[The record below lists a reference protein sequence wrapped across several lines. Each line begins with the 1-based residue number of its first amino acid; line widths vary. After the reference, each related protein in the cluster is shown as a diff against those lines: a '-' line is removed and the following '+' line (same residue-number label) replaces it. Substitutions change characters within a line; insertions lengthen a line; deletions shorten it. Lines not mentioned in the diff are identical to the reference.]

1 MNSQS
6 NLSPA
11 QPGASLFTDSL
22 AEQRAQQFR
31 MRRLQVH
38 NWGTFNGLTEVPIAE
53 KGFLFV
59 GRSGSGKSTLL
70 DAMSA
75 LLTPPSIVDFNAAAR
90 EAERSGRDRSLV
102 SYVRGAWADQQDS
115 ASGEI
120 ATQYLRKG
128 ATWSALVLEY
138 RNAHGETVSLIR
150 LFWIAGS
157 GNAAA
162 DVRRHYMVAPRS
174 FDVASELDGFDL
186 DLRRLKARLGEE
198 VAHFDGFA
206 GYAERFR
213 HALGIGNEMALR
225 LLHKTQSAKNLGDL
239 NVFLRGFM
247 LDEPRTFEAAD
258 RLVEDFA
265 ELDGAHHAVV
275 TARRQVETLT
285 PAREHHAALM
295 ALRHSVG
302 ELRELQLGVDSY
314 REQQRLA
321 LLETRLHELDS
332 QDRGLA
338 GEEGQRRESLDN
350 HEQKLAGL
358 EREQRAAGGEQ
369 IEELE
374 RERARVERE
383 RDERLRRRVQIEQAC
398 RQLGTSLAAG
408 ASGFAEQI
416 AYAQTVLENG
426 KHDASALDEAIAER
440 MGARRDDERRF
451 AEIRAELDALKR
463 APSSMPAPMQ
473 ALRARLCED
482 TGIAEAAL
490 PFVGELV
497 QVREDQSAW
506 RGAIERVLSGFAQS
520 LLVDDRHYAQVSEWV
535 NRTQLGTRLVYFRVR
550 RNDALHARTPDARA
564 LPGKLQLREHAFTE
578 WLRNELMRR
587 FDYECVDNA
596 AALRNADRAIT
607 REGQVKHPG
616 DRYEKDDRHA
626 VNDRK
631 RWLLGHDN
639 RDKLKVF
646 EREAQTLAQRI
657 ASCDADVAALR
668 KQREQDQERQL
679 AAHTLVERDWDE
691 IDVGPKLQRL
701 SDIDEQLQQLR
712 EGNSGLRA
720 LGQAIET
727 ARTLRDQAKRT
738 YEDVRLERAQLA
750 RERVRL
756 EQQHAACA
764 SRAGTAALTPTQLQ
778 GLRERLAALAPLS
791 LDNLEAHFRVVERG
805 LAEQL
810 AESQGRDSRL
820 SAQLLDCF
828 RKYCQQWPEDSGDFT
843 VSLASAD
850 DFLARLDRL
859 ESDGLPRHEHRFF
872 DLLQTQ
878 SKNNLLALQRH
889 TAEAHKG
896 IKQRMDE
903 VNASLEQVP
912 FNRGTLLTIEVSDRR
927 LGEVQEFQQQL
938 RAVLSHQQTEDRAL
952 AEAQFSTLRALVAR
966 LGAQEPD
973 ARRWREQVL
982 DVRQHVEF
990 IGVELDAQTR
1000 AQVEIYRSGA
1010 GKSGGQR
1017 QKLATT
1023 CLAAALRYQL
1033 GGEDGELPRYCAVVL
1048 DEAFDK
1054 ADNEFTAL
1062 AMNIFENFGFQMVVA
1077 TPLKSV
1083 MTLEPF
1089 IGGAC
1094 FVEISG
1100 RHNSGVLL
1108 IEYDEQAQRLQLP
1121 ERSRGDE
1128 AAAAVTEQAVSAAQR
1143 EDAARSTQGQ
1153 TRADSTG
1160 AVSAA
1165 DGAALQDVPA
1175 QDDVAAKAGRR
1186 ASKVA
1191 PASTPAVQAAPKPSK
1206 TAAASARAGSG
1217 KSAAAMAA
1225 VGKAVSAKPAPAK
1238 PASAR
1243 RASPAAGTARKPA
1256 TPTKPARTPANTGTA
1271 PRRATASA
1279 KPTARP
1285 NKAATT
1291 AAAPKKPAAK
1301 STVATRRATTSLGGA
1316 TKATRT
1322 TAARSAARPAPAK
1335 PVAKARAVSTRGSA
1349 GKPRGKR

>member
-11 QPGASLFTDSL
+11 SPGASLFAETL

-128 ATWSALVLEY
+128 ATWTALVLEY
-138 RNAHGETVSLIR
+138 ANAHGEAVSLIR

-162 DVRRHYMVAPRS
+162 DVRRHYMVAPRR
-174 FDVASELDGFDL
+174 FDVATELDGFDL
-186 DLRRLKARLGEE
+186 DLRKLKARLGEE

-239 NVFLRGFM
+239 NAFLRGFM

-258 RLVEDFA
+258 RLGGGF
-265 ELDGAHHAVV
+265 HAVV

-321 LLETRLHELDS
+321 LLDERLQELDN

-350 HEQKLAGL
+350 HEQKLVGL

-383 RDERLRRRVQIEQAC
+383 RDERLRRRAQIEQAC
-398 RQLGTSLAAG
+398 RQLGTALAAG
-408 ASGFAEQI
+408 ASGFAAQV
-416 AYAQTVLENG
+416 AHAQTVLDNG

-451 AEIRAELDALKR
+451 AEIRAELEALKK

-506 RGAIERVLSGFAQS
+506 RGAIERVLHGFAQS
-520 LLVDDRHYAQVSEWV
+520 LLVDERHYAQVSEWV
-535 NRTQLGTRLVYFRVR
+535 NRTHIGTRLVYFRVR
-550 RNDALHARTPDARA
+550 RNDELHSRRVDPGA

-578 WLRNELMRR
+578 WLRNELTRR
-587 FDYECVDNA
+587 FDYACVDNA

-646 EREAQTLAQRI
+646 EREAQALAQRI

-701 SDIDEQLQQLR
+701 SDIDEQLVQLR

-720 LGQAIET
+720 LGQAIDT

-738 YEDVRLERAQLA
+738 YENVRLERAQLA

-764 SRAGTAALTPTQLQ
+764 GRAGSATLTPTQLQ
-778 GLRERLAALAPLS
+778 GLRERLAALTPLS

-810 AESQGRDSRL
+810 ADSQGRDSRL
-820 SAQLLDCF
+820 SAQLLECF

-912 FNRGTLLTIEVSDRR
+912 FNRDTILTIEVGDRR
-927 LGEVQEFQQQL
+927 LAEVQEFQQQL

-966 LGAQEPD
+966 LGAQEPE

-982 DVRQHVEF
+982 DVRLHVEF

-1083 MTLEPF
+1083 ITLEPF

-1108 IEYDEQAQRLQLP
+1108 IEYDEQAQRLKLP
-1121 ERSRGDE
+1121 EHARGDE
-1128 AAAAVTEQAVSAAQR
+1128 PAVADAV
-1143 EDAARSTQGQ
+1143 DAAPPIEAAGEPAGVQGA
-1153 TRADSTG
+1153 TSADG
-1160 AVSAA
+1160 MAI
-1165 DGAALQDVPA
+1165 DGAAVPTA
-1175 QDDVAAKAGRR
+1175 SPAADETSSA
-1186 ASKVA
+1186 A
-1191 PASTPAVQAAPKPSK
+1191 PETQTGQRTPAVATANKQNKTAKTASSTRAAAQSQAMQTKKSTSRTPALASKAASDKRASGASAVPSAAASRSSVGKTTRSSKTPGKPIAATNASSATSRKVATASAAVK
-1206 TAAASARAGSG
+1206 TAAA
-1217 KSAAAMAA
+1217 
-1225 VGKAVSAKPAPAK
+1225 KP
-1238 PASAR
+1238 
-1243 RASPAAGTARKPA
+1243 
-1256 TPTKPARTPANTGTA
+1256 
-1271 PRRATASA
+1271 RATAASTGQPVRGA
-1279 KPTARP
+1279 GKTSSKR
-1285 NKAATT
+1285 AATT
-1291 AAAPKKPAAK
+1291 A
-1301 STVATRRATTSLGGA
+1301 S
-1316 TKATRT
+1316 
-1322 TAARSAARPAPAK
+1322 PAK
-1335 PVAKARAVSTRGSA
+1335 TRGA
-1349 GKPRGKR
+1349 KPGTAQSRGKR